1 MLIYNPAFDLHHG
14 VFRMLQILV
23 ASPGVE
29 FEVSKLRLL
38 DFLLLFPEQMDKIR
52 FPAESRQKR
61 SLFTREDN
69 PYRNIENPY
78 RLFVELAPFQEQALH
93 ALGAHELID
102 LAKLKQDFVVRTAKP
117 LPPGLEKA
125 VADRNTQTHHLI
137 DVISRDLGRLPLFG
151 ANGLKDRTEFLSTR
165 HDAV

>member
-1 MLIYNPAFDLHHG
+1 MLIYNPAFDLQHG
-14 VFRMLQILV
+14 VFRILQILV

-52 FPAESRQKR
+52 FPAESMQKR
-61 SLFTREDN
+61 NLFTREEN
-69 PYRNIENPY
+69 PYRNIENPH
-78 RLFVELAPFQEQALH
+78 RLFVELAPFQEQAMHSL
-93 ALGAHELID
+93 AAHELID
-102 LAKLKQDFVVRTAKP
+102 LVRLKEGYVVRTAKP
-117 LPPGLEKA
+117 LPLALEKA
-125 VADRNTQTHHLI
+125 VAERNAHTQHLI

-151 ANGLKDRTEFLSTR
+151 ANGLKDRTAFLSTR